1 MPRWPNGKSSPKEN
15 LLSPRKPVYNP
26 IPPPLAASPRTP
38 PSNSAASPKRGRGR
52 PAGSFK
58 FKPPPPKPV
67 VLVNGKPR
75 GPGRPVGSIKK
86 QPKAHQTRD
95 TNRRSTHHASDTNRR
110 STQHASDTNRR
121 STQHA
126 SDTNRRSTQHAAETF
141 AQILNPSVE
150 RAQRETSQGVQPSQA
165 VSCTHDFSIL
175 SRAEMHRLAA
185 ASAAAA
191 ILKFSEDPRFA
202 SHAAVLESSARELD
216 RRAREGYDAA

>member
-1 MPRWPNGKSSPKEN
+1 MPRWPNGKSSLKEN
-15 LLSPRKPVYNP
+15 LLSPPKPGYNP

-58 FKPPPPKPV
+58 LKPPPPKPV

-86 QPKAHQTRD
+86 QPKAHQTRE
-95 TNRRSTHHASDTNRR
+95 TNRRSSH
-110 STQHASDTNRR
+110 
-121 STQHA
+121 
-126 SDTNRRSTQHAAETF
+126 HAAEKF
-141 AQILNPSVE
+141 SEILNPSVE
-150 RAQRETSQGVQPSQA
+150 RAQRETSQGVQPCQA

-216 RRAREGYDAA
+216 RRARDGYDAL